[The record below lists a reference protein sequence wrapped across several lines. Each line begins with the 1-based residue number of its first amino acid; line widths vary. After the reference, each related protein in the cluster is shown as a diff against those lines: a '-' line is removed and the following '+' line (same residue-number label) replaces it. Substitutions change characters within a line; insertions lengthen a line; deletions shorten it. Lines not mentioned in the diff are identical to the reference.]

1 MPLAK
6 GWSAERLLVSDPE
19 QHTAECV
26 QKEVGPD
33 GFAVSGNLIVL
44 PNEVRGDIT
53 IYRDGRPILHKST
66 GDAYVYDVALHGG
79 LLYVLEGV
87 YVNADQVTKL
97 QVYSVINGGRKLTR
111 LRTHELTLGDN
122 SSDMELHFVGDNLI
136 ASSSEG
142 GSVLAEGPGPFPDGA
157 TYDLQTKTASIQPA
171 DGTPAVLFHGHD
183 ILGLDLLA
191 TDDAFVWYRV
201 EDMVGGD
208 YVYRVPRSGSARIR
222 AYRPADRH
230 GAGTRD
236 LVVDGGLVH
245 ALSMTSHMAAAQ
257 VLLLGPVP

>member
-1 MPLAK
+1 MPLAT

-19 QHTAECV
+19 QHTAEWV
-26 QKEVGPD
+26 QKEFGPH

-66 GDAYVYDVALHGG
+66 
-79 LLYVLEGV
+79 
-87 YVNADQVTKL
+87 
-97 QVYSVINGGRKLTR
+97 
-111 LRTHELTLGDN
+111 
-122 SSDMELHFVGDNLI
+122 
-136 ASSSEG
+136 
-142 GSVLAEGPGPFPDGA
+142 LAEGPGPFPDGA
-157 TYDLQTKTASIQPA
+157 TYDLQAKTASIQPA

-208 YVYRVPRSGSARIR
+208 YVNRVPRSGSARIR
-222 AYRPADRH
+222 EYRRADRH

-236 LVVDGGLVH
+236 LVVDGGLVY